1 MRRVLDF
8 VLAGVG
14 LLAVL
19 PLVLGLAIWIRLDSP
34 GSPFYSQIRI
44 GRNGRPFRLY
54 KLRSMRPVAGL
65 ESGLTQGNDD
75 PRITRAGRWMRRT
88 KLDEL
93 PQLWNVLRGDMAFVG
108 PRPEVPEFVAR
119 YTPAQREVL
128 RARPG
133 LTDPASLAAFDEG
146 EELARVDDPEA
157 HYLEVIMPRK
167 VADQIAYLR
176 SRTLA
181 SDAAL
186 IAHTIARIFRKR

>member
-1 MRRVLDF
+1 MRRFVDF
-8 VLAGVG
+8 VLAAVG
-14 LLAVL
+14 LLVVW
-19 PLVLGLAIWIRLDSP
+19 PLVVALALWIRLDSP
-34 GSPFYSQIRI
+34 GSPLYSQIRI

-65 ESGLTQGNDD
+65 ESGLTHGNED
-75 PRITRAGRWMRRT
+75 PRITRVGRWMRRT

-119 YTPAQREVL
+119 YTEEQREVL

-146 EELARVDDPEA
+146 EELAGVADPEA

-181 SDAAL
+181 SDAVL
-186 IAHTIARIFRKR
+186 IARTLARIVGKG

>member
-8 VLAGVG
+8 ILAVVG

-19 PLVLGLAIWIRLDSP
+19 PLVLGLALWIRLDSP

-65 ESGLTQGNDD
+65 ESGLTQGNED
-75 PRITRAGRWMRRT
+75 PRITRAGRWMRRS

-93 PQLWNVLRGDMAFVG
+93 PQLWNVLRGDMALVG

-119 YTPAQREVL
+119 YTEEQREVL
-128 RARPG
+128 LARPG

-146 EELARVDDPEA
+146 EELARVEDPEA

-186 IAHTIARIFRKR
+186 IARTAARIFRKR

>member
-1 MRRVLDF
+1 MRRAIDF
-8 VLAGVG
+8 VLAALG
-14 LLAVL
+14 LLMVA
-19 PLVLGLAIWIRLDSP
+19 PLVLGLALWIRLDSP
-34 GSPFYSQIRI
+34 GSPFYSQTRI
-44 GRNGRPFRLY
+44 GRNGRPFRLH

-65 ESGLTQGNDD
+65 ESGLTHGNDD
-75 PRITRAGRWMRRT
+75 PRITRVGRWMRRT

-93 PQLWNVLRGDMAFVG
+93 PQLWNVLRGDMALVG

-119 YTPAQREVL
+119 YTEEQREVL
-128 RARPG
+128 RVRPG

-146 EELARVDDPEA
+146 AELARVEDPEA

-186 IAHTIARIFRKR
+186 IARTVLRIFRKG

>member
-1 MRRVLDF
+1 MRRVIDF
-8 VLAGVG
+8 VLAALGLLVVAPLVVG
-14 LLAVL
+14 LAV
-19 PLVLGLAIWIRLDSP
+19 WIRLDSP
-34 GSPFYSQIRI
+34 GWPFYSQTRI

-54 KLRSMRPVAGL
+54 KLRSMRPVDGL
-65 ESGLTQGNDD
+65 ESGLTHGNDD
-75 PRITRAGRWMRRT
+75 PRITRVGRWMRRT

-93 PQLWNVLRGDMAFVG
+93 PQLWNVVRGDMALVG

-119 YTPAQREVL
+119 YTEEQREVL

-146 EELARVDDPEA
+146 AELAAVEDPEA

-186 IAHTIARIFRKR
+186 IARTVLRIFRTG

>member
-1 MRRVLDF
+1 MRRVIDF
-8 VLAGVG
+8 VLAAAG
-14 LLAVL
+14 LLVVW
-19 PLVLGLAIWIRLDSP
+19 PLVMGLALWILLDSP
-34 GSPFYSQIRI
+34 GSPFYSQTRI
-44 GRNGRPFRLY
+44 GRYGRPFRLY
-54 KLRSMRPVAGL
+54 KLRSMRPVDGL
-65 ESGLTQGNDD
+65 ESGLTHGNDD
-75 PRITRAGRWMRRT
+75 PRITRVGRWMRRT

-93 PQLWNVLRGDMAFVG
+93 PQLWNVVRGDMALVG

-119 YTPAQREVL
+119 YTEEQREVL

-146 EELARVDDPEA
+146 SELAAVEDPEA

-186 IAHTIARIFRKR
+186 IARTVLRIFRKG